1 MGLGNIRQPRSPGR
15 LMPRRLAAR
24 VLFALLA
31 LAAVVAPAAASAQS
45 ASGTAQAQAAI
56 LTRGAMTTLAGMD
69 FGVIVQP
76 TTAGTVT
83 LTPSLSPTCSASAGI
98 IRTGTCQPAAFSIMF
113 RKHDKN
119 RVREMNGGTIVLT
132 GPGGATMTVTNL
144 TIGGLVDM
152 TQVGTGGP
160 SGTFGRYNID
170 SDSGIASFRIGGR
183 LNIAANQPLGT
194 YTGELSMNVL
204 LN

>member
-1 MGLGNIRQPRSPGR
+1 MGLGNFRQPR
-15 LMPRRLAAR
+15 LQRRLTLRQRAAR
-24 VLFALLA
+24 ALLA
-31 LAAVVAPAAASAQS
+31 LLALLVPTAAFAQS
-45 ASGTAQAQAAI
+45 DSATSEAQAAI
-56 LTRGAMTTLAGMD
+56 LTRGAMTKLEDMD
-69 FGVIVQP
+69 FGVIVRP
-76 TTAGTVT
+76 VVAGTVT
-83 LTPSLSPTCSASAGI
+83 MTPSLTPTCSTSAGI
-98 IRTGTCQPAAFSIMF
+98 IHSGACEPAAFAIMF

-144 TIGGLVDM
+144 TIGGLTDM

-160 SGTFGRYNID
+160 SGTFGRYDIE

-183 LNIAANQPLGT
+183 LNIGANQPVGT
-194 YTGELSMNVL
+194 YTGVLNMNVL